1 MNAHATT
8 AEMPAPTRRQPVPLN
23 GVDTPKLFATIAA
36 VDGQRSLAQFQPARR
51 ASGWT
56 APTCGAR

>member
-1 MNAHATT
+1 MTTHAATIEVPV
-8 AEMPAPTRRQPVPLN
+8 ARKRQPVPMN

-36 VDGQRSLAQFQPARR
+36 VRDQPASSSAPR
-51 ASGWT
+51 AGGSA